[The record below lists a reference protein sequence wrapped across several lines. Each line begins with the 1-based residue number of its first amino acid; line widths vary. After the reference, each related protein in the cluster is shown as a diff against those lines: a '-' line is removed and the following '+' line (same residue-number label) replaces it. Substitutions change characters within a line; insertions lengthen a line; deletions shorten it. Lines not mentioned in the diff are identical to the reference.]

1 MTVIGINGTLY
12 AFDGPVTL
20 RIMVCPVCRSS
31 DIENI
36 TDLVPES
43 VVLPE
48 FRSGII
54 CPECGAVFVG
64 EEDLDQ
70 ETRVYTD
77 T

>member
-1 MTVIGINGTLY
+1 MTVLDINGTTYL
-12 AFDGPVTL
+12 FTGPVEL
-20 RIMVCPVCRSS
+20 KVFVCPVCRSS

-36 TDLVPES
+36 TDRVPES

-48 FRSGII
+48 FRSGIV
-54 CPECGAVFVG
+54 CLECRAVFVG

-77 T
+77 I